1 LGCSPSSPP
10 PPVFLSRAPEIGIV
24 TKTTA
29 YPLAE
34 VNRALADLRAVRFE
48 GAAVLV
54 P

>member
-1 LGCSPSSPP
+1 
-10 PPVFLSRAPEIGIV
+10 VAQEIGIL

-29 YPLAE
+29 YPLSAANE
-34 VNRALADLRAVRFE
+34 ALDDLRYGRFE